1 MADEN
6 DFMNVSDGA
15 ALLGVHIQTL
25 RRLARQKKI
34 PAFKLG
40 RDWRFRR
47 QALVRWAD
55 EQHQP
60 RNSESTPYSILI
72 IDDDENTCAS
82 LARMVEQFGCQS
94 RQATDGTTGLALA
107 GRETPDLILLDLKL
121 HDMNAPQFLTK
132 LRATHPHLPVVI
144 AAEHPASDLMK
155 EAAGLAPVL
164 LLVKPVEQTPLER
177 TIRALLGPRV
187 VAKE

>member
-1 MADEN
+1 MTSEN
-6 DFMNVSDGA
+6 EFMNVSQAA

-34 PAFKLG
+34 PAFKVG
-40 RDWRFRR
+40 RDWRFRKE
-47 QALVRWAD
+47 ALVRWAD
-55 EQHQP
+55 EQHLP
-60 RNSESTPYSILI
+60 GKSEGTPYSILI
-72 IDDDENTCAS
+72 IDDDGNTCAS

-94 RQATDGTTGLALA
+94 RQATDATTGLALA
-107 GRETPDLILLDLKL
+107 CQETPALILLDLKL

-132 LRATHPHLPVVI
+132 LRASHPHLPVVI
-144 AAEHPASDLMK
+144 ATKHPASDLMK
-155 EAAGLAPVL
+155 EAAGFAPVL
-164 LLVKPVEQTPLER
+164 LLVKPVEQIPLER